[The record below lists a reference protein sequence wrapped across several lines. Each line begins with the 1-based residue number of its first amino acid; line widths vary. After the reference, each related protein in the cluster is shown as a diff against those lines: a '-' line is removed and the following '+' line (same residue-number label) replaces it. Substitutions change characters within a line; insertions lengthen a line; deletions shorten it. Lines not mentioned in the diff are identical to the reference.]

1 MLNEEMQVIFIFIE
15 RKRHDEFFDIF
26 IVQGDYMNLSAY
38 INIIFNGICIGGL
51 YGLTSS
57 AWSFQCGALKFANFA
72 YGASLM
78 ATMYLTY
85 FGIREWNIPAFI
97 VMPLI
102 LIFNFGLGMLMR
114 KVLLKNENRGTQIIT
129 TMALNLIIINLV
141 TFVFTGFPRD
151 MALLEKRLY
160 ITETISIGATQ
171 FTAFCLS
178 AVILIGFNT
187 FLKKTWT
194 GRAIRSVVQNRD
206 AATLMGIQSEKILDQ
221 AFALSYLLIGIS
233 GMLLITMFQAEP
245 NYGNYIQTIAFVVC
259 VSAGLGSLSGAF
271 GTGILVG
278 VISALIQTLLGSQW
292 NDIVLFGLFIVILL
306 VRPNGIFVSKKNVAK
321 TF

>member
-1 MLNEEMQVIFIFIE
+1 MC
-15 RKRHDEFFDIF
+15 DEFSYVF
-26 IVQGDYMNLSAY
+26 IMQGDYMDLSAY
-38 INIIFNGICIGGL
+38 INIILNGICIGGL

-85 FGIREWNIPAFI
+85 FGVREWNIPVFI
-97 VMPLI
+97 VIPLI
-102 LIFNFGLGMLMR
+102 LLINFVLGLIMR
-114 KVLLKNENRGTQIIT
+114 KVLLKSSNRGTQIIT

-151 MALLEKRLY
+151 MALFERRMY
-160 ITETISIGATQ
+160 ITETISVGVTQ
-171 FTAFCLS
+171 FIAFCLS
-178 AVILIGFNT
+178 AVILIGFNL

-206 AATLMGIQSEKILDQ
+206 AATLMGVKSEKILDI

-233 GMLLITMFQAEP
+233 GMLLITMFQVEP
-245 NYGNYIQTIAFVVC
+245 NYGNFIQTIAFVVC

-278 VISALIQTLLGSQW
+278 VISALIQTILGAQW
-292 NDIVLFGLFIVILL
+292 NDIVLFGLFIIILL
-306 VRPNGIFVSKKNVAK
+306 VKPNGIFVNKKNVAK
-321 TF
+321 TL

>member
-1 MLNEEMQVIFIFIE
+1 MC
-15 RKRHDEFFDIF
+15 DEFSYVF
-26 IVQGDYMNLSAY
+26 IMQGDYMDLSAY
-38 INIIFNGICIGGL
+38 INIILNGICIGGL

-85 FGIREWNIPAFI
+85 FGVREWNIPVFI
-97 VMPLI
+97 VIPLI
-102 LIFNFGLGMLMR
+102 LLINFVLGLIMR
-114 KVLLKNENRGTQIIT
+114 KVLLKSSNRGTQIIT

-151 MALLEKRLY
+151 MALFEKRMY
-160 ITETISIGATQ
+160 ITKTISVGVTQ
-171 FTAFCLS
+171 FIAFCLS
-178 AVILIGFNT
+178 AVILIGFNL

-206 AATLMGIQSEKILDQ
+206 AATLMGVKSEKILDI

-233 GMLLITMFQAEP
+233 GMLLITMFQVEP
-245 NYGNYIQTIAFVVC
+245 NYGNFIQTIAFVVC

-278 VISALIQTLLGSQW
+278 VISALIQTILGAQW
-292 NDIVLFGLFIVILL
+292 NDIVLFGLFIIILL
-306 VRPNGIFVSKKNVAK
+306 VKPNGIFVNKKNVAK
-321 TF
+321 TL